1 MVTFTP
7 HLHRASKLH
16 KLFNMQMLRLGLCFP
31 FLFVCQALG
40 AANESNRE
48 PWPLE
53 TNLKAT
59 TLSIPAPPE
68 EFSILSTI
76 GGPKLRI
83 TSCLMVTVA
92 ALKKLALGD
101 WQARIMDKTEYTLK
115 DYPEVSIVVNTPFNR
130 RRRYVE
136 ARFVNWA
143 VTVGV
148 YRMIRSKKFELAAFE
163 LRWNGDLVGWVH
175 VVNNP
180 VRLYLGN
187 DLDTK
192 NDSLAVAKRADN
204 QGKLPPNSQGRS
216 LKWRWF
222 PSQDSDI

>member
-1 MVTFTP
+1 MVIFTP
-7 HLHRASKLH
+7 HLHKALLLH
-16 KLFNMQMLRLGLCFP
+16 KLFIMQMLRLGLCFSLL
-31 FLFVCQALG
+31 FLCQALET
-40 AANESNRE
+40 ANESILE
-48 PWPLE
+48 QWPIE

-59 TLSIPAPPE
+59 TLGIPAPPE
-68 EFSILSTI
+68 EFSISSTI

-83 TSCLMVTVA
+83 TSCLMVSIA
-92 ALKKLALGD
+92 ALKRLALGD
-101 WQARIMDKTEYTLK
+101 WQARIMDKTEYTLEG
-115 DYPEVSIVVNTPFNR
+115 YPEVSIVVNTPLSQ

-180 VRLYLGN
+180 VRLYLGDGSN
-187 DLDTK
+187 TK
-192 NDSLAVAKRADN
+192 NDSLAVTKRADDPW
-204 QGKLPPNSQGRS
+204 LPPNFQSRS
-216 LKWRWF
+216 MRKGMFSL
-222 PSQDSDI
+222 STT